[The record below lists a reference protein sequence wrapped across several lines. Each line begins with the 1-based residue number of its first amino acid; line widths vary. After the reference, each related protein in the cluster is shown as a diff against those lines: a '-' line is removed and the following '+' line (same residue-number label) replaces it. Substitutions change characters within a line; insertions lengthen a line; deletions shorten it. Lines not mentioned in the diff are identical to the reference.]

1 MACPRK
7 ALHRAALGV
16 GLFAATP
23 RYRCGVSASIPQA
36 FTLTSLSTMPMISA
50 RRRKQSITKPVLHF
64 LQRYL
69 FTAAFLCYWAC
80 VFG

>member
-23 RYRCGVSASIPQA
+23 RYRCGVSAAIPQA
-36 FTLTSLSTMPMISA
+36 KPFKKRFLNNFPVNSYFWNQHLTIMLSVEIV
-50 RRRKQSITKPVLHF
+50 KNNL
-64 LQRYL
+64 
-69 FTAAFLCYWAC
+69 
-80 VFG
+80 

>member
-23 RYRCGVSASIPQA
+23 RYRCGVSASIPKA

-50 RRRKQSITKPVLHF
+50 RGTACPESVRESNLLLILLFYSIHMLSSRR
-64 LQRYL
+64 
-69 FTAAFLCYWAC
+69 
-80 VFG
+80 